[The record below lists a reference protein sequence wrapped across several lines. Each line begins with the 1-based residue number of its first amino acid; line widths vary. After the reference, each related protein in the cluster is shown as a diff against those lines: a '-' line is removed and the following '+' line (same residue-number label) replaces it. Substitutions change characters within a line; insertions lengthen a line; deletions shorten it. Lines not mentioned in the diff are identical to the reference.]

1 MYCSVRRGIFERYMN
16 GRGKRGCCALMA
28 SGWEFGG
35 WDNGRA
41 QVAGFARSEFQKL
54 SGAFTSDWRGPVSR
68 ERLYSQS
75 VHVNSLDASLEEA
88 SQGRVTEGEGRGRT
102 RKVNSLR
109 PICAQAPT
117 QPRS

>member
-54 SGAFTSDWRGPVSR
+54 SGAFTSDWRGPVNR

-75 VHVNSLDASLEEA
+75 VHVNSLDASLEEGRRDA
-88 SQGRVTEGEGRGRT
+88 SQRGRAVGALE
-102 RKVNSLR
+102 K
-109 PICAQAPT
+109 
-117 QPRS
+117 